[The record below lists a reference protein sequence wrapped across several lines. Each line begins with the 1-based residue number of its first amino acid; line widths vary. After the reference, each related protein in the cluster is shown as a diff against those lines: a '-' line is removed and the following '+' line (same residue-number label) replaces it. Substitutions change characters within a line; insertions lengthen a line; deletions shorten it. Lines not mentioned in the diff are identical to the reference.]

1 MKTINIKEKAAGFL
15 SEAGKKVGR
24 LKIVKKPDRPD
35 DGHELGFPESGQ
47 GSGGAGSGSPG
58 NGMAGFNG
66 FRMLFRKELADHLNS
81 KRLILIFAL
90 LMVTGAASLGG
101 ALSNLRDVIS
111 EGDSGFVFIKLFTTN
126 GDSIYS
132 FMTFLAFLGPLA
144 GITLGFDAVCS
155 ERSQGTLIRLV
166 SQPIYRDSIINA
178 KFLAGSAT
186 AALVVFALGITVGCF
201 GLIFT
206 GITPSFEEICRIL
219 VFLLLSW
226 VYISFWLGLSIL
238 FSVLCRH
245 AATSALAGISVW
257 LFFALF
263 MSLVAS
269 GIANFIYP
277 TGNIAGY
284 ENLLK
289 NYTLNLGLNRLSP
302 YYLFGEAAATILD
315 PNVRTVSIISQ
326 EQISGAIAGY
336 LPFGQSLM
344 LIWPH
349 LVAMTAFSMAG
360 FAVAYIFFMRQEI
373 RA

>member
-1 MKTINIKEKAAGFL
+1 LT
-15 SEAGKKVGR
+15 S
-24 LKIVKKPDRPD
+24 VKKLELPAI
-35 DGHELGFPESGQ
+35 GKELGKGLGFRKTGRESG
-47 GSGGAGSGSPG
+47 GGSGSGVPVL
-58 NGMAGFNG
+58 GMAGSSG

-90 LMVTGAASLGG
+90 LIVTGAASLGG

-111 EGDSGFVFIKLFTTN
+111 DVDSGFIFIKLFTTS
-126 GDSIYS
+126 GDAIYS
-132 FMTFLAFLGPLA
+132 FVTFLAFLGPLA
-144 GITLGFDAVCS
+144 GISLGFDAVCS

-178 KFLAGSAT
+178 KFLAGSVT
-186 AALVVFALGITVGCF
+186 IALVVFSLGIAMGCF

-206 GITPSFEEICRIL
+206 GIPPSIEEICRIL
-219 VFLLLSW
+219 AFLLLTW

-245 AATSALAGISVW
+245 AATSALAAISVW

-263 MSLVAS
+263 MDLVAS

-277 TGNIAGY
+277 TSNIAGY

-315 PNVRTVSIISQ
+315 PNVRTVNIVSQ
-326 EQISGAIAGY
+326 EQIAGAIAGY
-336 LPFGQSLM
+336 LPFGQSLL

-349 LVAMTAFSMAG
+349 LVAMIAFSMAG
-360 FAVAYIFFMRQEI
+360 FAVAYICFMRQEI